1 MISPA
6 ASAAPARAWVGPLMV
21 LGGAVAIGFAPIGLR
36 LSEFGPQ
43 ATGFWRFF
51 FALPLI
57 AAVIYSQG
65 GKLGRPSL
73 MSLVAGAFFGFDI
86 VFWHASL
93 VMTSVANA
101 TFIVNLG
108 NAAVGLV
115 AWIVL
120 KERPAKIWPVA
131 LAIALLGALLLSRG
145 ANGGNAGALAGDI
158 LALIA
163 AVMVGLYLFFAKLA
177 RRTES
182 AMQVLF
188 WSTAVTLIVCFFAS
202 LARQESLVPPE
213 PSWFIA
219 PLFLAVVAHVLGQG
233 LIVAGVGRTPAALA
247 GILLLIQPVA
257 AALIAW
263 PLFGETL
270 TLAQLAGAALVLAG
284 VWLAGRQRPMDVD
297 G

>member
-1 MISPA
+1 MTSPVATA
-6 ASAAPARAWVGPLMV
+6 ASTRAWVGLTMM
-21 LGGAVAIGFAPIGLR
+21 LGGAIAIGFAPVGLR

-57 AAVIYSQG
+57 AAVIYAQG
-65 GKLGRPSL
+65 GRLGRPSL
-73 MSLVAGAFFGFDI
+73 MALIAGVFFGLDI
-86 VFWHASL
+86 ALWHASL

-115 AWIVL
+115 AWLVL

-131 LAIALLGALLLSRG
+131 LAIALFGALLLSRG
-145 ANGGNAGALAGDI
+145 AAGEDAGALAGDI
-158 LALIA
+158 LALAA

-188 WSTAVTLIVCFFAS
+188 WSHSKKSPAV
-202 LARQESLVPPE
+202 AR
-213 PSWFIA
+213 
-219 PLFLAVVAHVLGQG
+219 
-233 LIVAGVGRTPAALA
+233 
-247 GILLLIQPVA
+247 
-257 AALIAW
+257 
-263 PLFGETL
+263 
-270 TLAQLAGAALVLAG
+270 
-284 VWLAGRQRPMDVD
+284 
-297 G
+297 